1 MARKIPKISSKMS
14 WIDKLLV
21 GIGGA
26 SPIVGRDALYRSN
39 IGNTKKARLAA
50 QLAKYGKWGLK
61 AGTYSGLLNP
71 WTAVPVGLMSLAKY
85 GVGKA
90 FDPYRDETGRIGA
103 AGHERLASAARAREE
118 LMTARNAARK
128 WDPMRT
134 MNKGGLASILRYYG

>member
-14 WIDKLLV
+14 WIDKILI

-50 QLAKYGKWGLK
+50 QLAKYGKWGLR

-71 WTAVPVGLMSLAKY
+71 WTAVPVGLASLAKY

-90 FDPYRDETGRIGA
+90 FDPYRNETGRIGA
-103 AGHERLASAARAREE
+103 AGNERLLQERLAREE
-118 LMTARNAARK
+118 LMFARNAARQNQN
-128 WDPMRT
+128 T
-134 MNKGGLASILRYYG
+134 GGIARLL

>member
-50 QLAKYGKWGLK
+50 QLAKYGKWGLR

-71 WTAVPVGLMSLAKY
+71 WTAVPVGLASLAKY

-90 FDPYRDETGRIGA
+90 FDPYRDETGKIGA
-103 AGHERLASAARAREE
+103 EGHARLASAARAREE
-118 LMTARNAARK
+118 LMTARNAARQ
-128 WDPMRT
+128 
-134 MNKGGLASILRYYG
+134 NQNEGGIARLL